1 MESAGHHPKA
11 ARCPG
16 ARPAALLLSLT
27 ASLIWEGLKVNG
39 QEMARTDMRST
50 SVAVSDSPLHR
61 NSSPGIKGS
70 CKEGYFFFTQ
80 CGKCAGESPQVLTGQ
95 LPTRLASLIAFCC
108 ISSLLCSPPT
118 TSRYFPSVAATR

>member
-50 SVAVSDSPLHR
+50 SVAVSDSPLRR

-70 CKEGYFFFTQ
+70 CKEGYFFFQ
-80 CGKCAGESPQVLTGQ
+80 SVWEVCWRESSGTDRAASNTPCKPRCLLLYFFLAVLTSHYKQ
-95 LPTRLASLIAFCC
+95 VFSL
-108 ISSLLCSPPT
+108 SGSH
-118 TSRYFPSVAATR
+118 